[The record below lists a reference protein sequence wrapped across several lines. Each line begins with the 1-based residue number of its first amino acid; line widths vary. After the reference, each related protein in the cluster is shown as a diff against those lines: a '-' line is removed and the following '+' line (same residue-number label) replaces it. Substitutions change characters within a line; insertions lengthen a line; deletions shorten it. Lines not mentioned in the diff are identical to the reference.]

1 MKKEVIIAII
11 IGITIGTIITLGVH
25 IAQKSLAENS
35 IPPTNPTTPSITIS
49 PSQAVHNLIITSPNN
64 DSVTEQSEIEI
75 IGNTSPNSLLSVIS
89 DTHQAVGSADI
100 EGNFELSFTLSS
112 GANQII
118 IKSFD
123 QNGQEASQEIE
134 VIYLDNQPVEITPT
148 PAS

>member
-25 IAQKSLAENS
+25 IAQKSLAENN

>member
-35 IPPTNPTTPSITIS
+35 IPPTNPSTPSITIS

-64 DSVTEQSEIEI
+64 ASVTEQSEIEI

-89 DTHQAVGSADI
+89 GTNQAVGSADI
-100 EGNFELSFTLSS
+100 EGNFEFSFSLSS

>member
-100 EGNFELSFTLSS
+100 EGNFDLSFTLSS